1 MNLSSLFA
9 WEFVWLFE
17 LAELLAAELAAM
29 AAATDALVVVMTW
42 LEAGAFGF
50 VDELTVCAPLLAPTC
65 GELAFSN
72 EVGDDEVGVV
82 GAFWALEF
90 CA

>member
-9 WEFVWLFE
+9 WEFVWLLAF
-17 LAELLAAELAAM
+17 AELLAAELAAI

-42 LEAGAFGF
+42 LDEAGVFWLDEF
-50 VDELTVCAPLLAPTC
+50 VADAPLLFTC
-65 GELAFSN
+65 GELLLSN

-82 GAFWALEF
+82 GGFWAFELR
-90 CA
+90 A